1 MTDTL
6 TTRPAVSIGRDRP
19 LADRHAIVTGAALG
33 VGAAIAAR
41 LAAAGAN
48 VSVIARDEASI
59 LSRAE
64 QIAADHAVAAYGI
77 VAEVA
82 DEQDIRR
89 GIRDAIGR
97 GGAPTILVNNAGRP
111 DHSTPFLKETQDD
124 WQRTLSANLTGVFAC
139 SQEVLPAMIET
150 GYGRIIN
157 LASTAGLKGYSEFAA
172 YCAAAHAIV
181 GMTRALAMEVVGHG
195 ITVNALCPG
204 YVDTGMT
211 ARTIEALVNKMGGT
225 RDDALAALVSAN
237 PQGRLIDPEE
247 LADTALWLCLPTSA
261 SVTGQAVA
269 ISGGEIM

>member
-6 TTRPAVSIGRDRP
+6 DVHSAVSSGRDRP
-19 LADRHAIVTGAALG
+19 LAGRHAIVTGAALG

-64 QIAADHAVAAYGI
+64 QIAADHGGTAHGI
-77 VAEVA
+77 VAEVT

-89 GIRDAIGR
+89 GIRDAVAR
-97 GGAPTILVNNAGRP
+97 GGAPVILVNNAGRP
-111 DHSTPFLKETQDD
+111 DHSTPFLDETQDN

-139 SQEVLPAMIET
+139 SQEVLPAMMEA

-157 LASTAGLKGYSEFAA
+157 LTSTAGLKGYSEFAA

-181 GMTRALAMEVVGHG
+181 GMTRALAMEVVGRG

-211 ARTIEALVNKMGGT
+211 AKTIETLMNKMGGT
-225 RDDALAALVSAN
+225 RDDALAALLSVN
-237 PQGRLIDPEE
+237 PQARLIDPEE
-247 LADTALWLCLPTSA
+247 LAQTALWLCLPISA
-261 SVTGQAVA
+261 SITGQALA
-269 ISGGEIM
+269 IAGGEIM